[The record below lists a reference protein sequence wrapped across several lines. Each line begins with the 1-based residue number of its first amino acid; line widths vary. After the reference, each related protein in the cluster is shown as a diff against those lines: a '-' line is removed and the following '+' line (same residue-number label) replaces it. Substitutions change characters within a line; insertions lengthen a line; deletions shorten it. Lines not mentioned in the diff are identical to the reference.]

1 MRAVRTIM
9 DQVDEI
15 KAKIDIVSL
24 ISEYFPLKRAGRNYK
39 AVCPFHGEKTPS
51 FMVSPER
58 QIFKCFGCGQ
68 GGDIFGF
75 LMNMEG
81 VEFGEALRILAKKA
95 GVKLV
100 RYQPTKQEEEK
111 DRFYQLNHLT
121 SEFYHYL
128 LTSHPVG
135 KKALEYLKNRQISL
149 ESIKLFKIGCAPAN
163 PNALFKFLT
172 VKKNFLPDEL
182 FRAGLIS
189 RSANGNYDFFRDR
202 LVFPLQDHRGNFVGF
217 SGRTIGVWDE
227 NTSFGPKY
235 LNTPETPVYQ
245 KGNLLYGLETT
256 RQEIKAKNQAIIVE
270 GELDLISSYQAG
282 ILNVVAIK
290 GSALTEFQAKL
301 LKRFTDNIA
310 LSLDMDSAGDKATWR
325 GIEIADSEGLNVRV
339 VRLPEG
345 KDPDDLAR
353 KDPKALLKAIEE
365 AIPAYDF
372 FLESTFNRFDSKTS
386 EGKRKIGQEVLP
398 VLSRISDDLVKAH
411 YIQKLASKLDL
422 PMEAILAQMG
432 KAKPEVSVRGLV
444 NELTEKENDSRREM
458 MEKYLFSLALQKNKT
473 EKLKEESIIVLIN
486 SPVLKRILELL
497 SKEKGKFQSE
507 KFSQNLPSELIEN
520 FNNLYLMDFGEKIED
535 DSWWDKEWEIIVF
548 ELKKEI
554 LKEKINLI
562 PNLIKQAE
570 EKKDMELLTILEKEF
585 KIHSVELAK
594 LISKRV

>member
-1 MRAVRTIM
+1 M
-9 DQVDEI
+9 DQLDEI

-24 ISEYFPLKRAGRNYK
+24 ISEHFPLKRAGRNYK

-68 GGDIFGF
+68 GGDIFTF
-75 LMNMEG
+75 LMHMEG
-81 VEFGEALRILAKKA
+81 MEFGEALRALAKRA

-111 DRFYQLNHLT
+111 DRFYQLNHLA
-121 SEFYHYL
+121 SEFFHYL

-135 KKALEYLKNRQISL
+135 EKALIYLKERQINL

-163 PNALFKFLT
+163 PNALFKFLSI
-172 VKKNFLPDEL
+172 KKNFLPDEL

-189 RSANGNYDFFRDR
+189 RSANGYYDFFRDR
-202 LVFPLQDHRGNFVGF
+202 IVFPLRDHRANFVGF
-217 SGRTIGVWDE
+217 AGRTIDVWDE
-227 NTSFGPKY
+227 KTSFGPKY

-256 RQEIKAKNQAIIVE
+256 RQEIKSKNQAVIVE

-282 ILNVVAIK
+282 ILNIVAIK

-325 GIEIADSEGLNVRV
+325 GIEIADKEGLNVRV

-345 KDPDDLAR
+345 KDPDELAR
-353 KDPKALLKAIEE
+353 KDPQALLKAINE

-372 FLESTFNRFDSKTS
+372 FLDSTLGRFDPQTS

-411 YIQKLASKLDL
+411 YVQKLASKLNL
-422 PMEAILAQMG
+422 PMEAILGQMQKG
-432 KAKPEVSVRGLV
+432 KTEAGQKEIAKTIIEV
-444 NELTEKENDSRREM
+444 KEDSRKELL
-458 MEKYLFSLALQKNKT
+458 EKYLFSLALQKNKI
-473 EKLKEESIIVLIN
+473 EKLKEDSISALIS
-486 SPVLKRILELL
+486 SPALKRILDLL
-497 SKEKGKFQSE
+497 NKEKGKFQSE
-507 KFSQNLPSELIEN
+507 KFSQGLPSELIEI
-520 FNNLYLMDFGEKIED
+520 FNSFYLTDLGEKVEND
-535 DSWWDKEWEIIVF
+535 TWWEKEWEIIIF
-548 ELKKEI
+548 ELKKDI

-562 PNLIKQAE
+562 PGLIKQAE
-570 EKKDMELLTILEKEF
+570 EEKDTQRLTSLEKEF
-585 KIHSVELAK
+585 KMHSVELAK
-594 LISKRV
+594 LLSKRV